1 MKPLNY
7 IAFASAA
14 GFAAMASSP
23 AHADET
29 ARGSFQVSAVVPAY
43 CEINADALYLDGAD
57 GHQVGNVFEACNTP
71 DGFQVVASYRA
82 LEVAE
87 RVVVNY
93 AGSVRQLG
101 QAGYTTIANRSGA
114 KLGNR
119 VVSVDYSSLAA
130 PVSISLAIT
139 YL

>member
-1 MKPLNY
+1 MRNKLLL
-7 IAFASAA
+7 ASAA
-14 GFAAMASSP
+14 GIAAMASSP
-23 AHADET
+23 ALADET
-29 ARGSFQVSAVVPAY
+29 ARGSFQVRAVVPAY
-43 CEINADALYLDGAD
+43 CEINADTLYLDGTD
-57 GHQVGNVFEACNTP
+57 GRTVGNVFEACNTP

-82 LEVAE
+82 LEATE

-93 AGSVRQLG
+93 AGSVRQLTS
-101 QAGYTTIANRSGA
+101 AGYTTVANRSGA

-119 VVSVDYSSLAA
+119 VVSVDYASLTA